1 MKNVQLS
8 DRLRAVA
15 SLAAPGSRIADVGC
29 DHGYIPIYLYL
40 EGRIPGAI
48 AMDVNRGPLLR
59 AEQHIREC
67 GLGKY
72 IETRLSDGVKALAPG
87 EADTVIIAGM
97 GGLLI
102 CEILKAENARPK
114 NILKEMQQLILQP
127 QSDWDAVRY
136 TLHSLSF
143 QIETERLVLDR
154 DKYYWIFVC
163 SQGCQRF
170 EKRWQYRYGQA
181 LAHKPTVIF
190 KDYLQQEEEKM
201 RKILARLLQEAEAGS
216 DSAGRRQQELRMRM
230 QEIQEAREY
239 EKQSEGSC

>member
-1 MKNVQLS
+1 MSLS
-8 DRLRAVA
+8 VRLEEI
-15 SLAAPGSRIADVGC
+15 AACMRQSKAIADIGTDHAYLPIELIQRGICKRALAC
-29 DHGYIPIYLYL
+29 DV
-40 EGRIPGAI
+40 RS
-48 AMDVNRGPLLR
+48 GPLQR
-59 AEQHIREC
+59 AKQHIQAADLQGR
-67 GLGKY
+67 
-72 IETRLSDGVKALAPG
+72 IETRLSNGFAQIESG
-87 EADTVIIAGM
+87 EVDAAIIAGM

-102 CEILKAENARPK
+102 CEILQAENARPK

-216 DSAGRRQQELRMRM
+216 DSAGRRQQELRMRI

>member
-1 MKNVQLS
+1 MRQSK
-8 DRLRAVA
+8 A
-15 SLAAPGSRIADVGC
+15 IADIGTDHAYLPIELIQRGICKRALAC
-29 DHGYIPIYLYL
+29 DV
-40 EGRIPGAI
+40 RS
-48 AMDVNRGPLLR
+48 GPLQR
-59 AEQHIREC
+59 AKQHIQAADLQGR
-67 GLGKY
+67 
-72 IETRLSDGVKALAPG
+72 IETRLSNGFAQIEPG
-87 EADTVIIAGM
+87 EVDAAIIAGM